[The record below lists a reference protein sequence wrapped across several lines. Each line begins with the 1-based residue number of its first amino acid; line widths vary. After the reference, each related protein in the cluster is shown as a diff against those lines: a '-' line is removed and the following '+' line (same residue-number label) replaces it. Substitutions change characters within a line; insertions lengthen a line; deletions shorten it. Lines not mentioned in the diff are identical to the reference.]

1 MTTTQKRGSG
11 PAVTAKRAI
20 ALLLA
25 MVMVL
30 CLLSA
35 AAIAA
40 SGHTLRVKAAAP
52 TAMET
57 TQGAMLEV
65 PMTDIFDASDC
76 GQQPAGRYALRR
88 YQIHDRGKSVFCRG

>member
-30 CLLSA
+30 CLLPV

-57 TQGAMLEV
+57 TQGAMLEM
-65 PMTDIFDASDC
+65 PMTDIFDASGC
-76 GQQPAGRYALRR
+76 GRR
-88 YQIHDRGKSVFCRG
+88 AAVWL